1 MIFQYEDYIS
11 HYGTPRKSGR
21 YPWGS
26 GTKDEKIY
34 EGSFLDITSKM
45 ERDGMKP
52 LEIAK
57 GFGITT
63 TQLRA
68 RKTIESNE
76 RKNQKFA
83 DVKKL
88 HDKQMGP
95 SAIGKQLGLSES
107 SVRSVIAS
115 MNKEQKAN
123 IHTVAKILKDEVDEK
138 KYVQIGTG
146 VEHLPVM
153 GNISAN
159 RLKNAVGILEEDGYT
174 VHSVQVDQIG
184 TPGQKTTVKVLTP
197 PGTTYRDV
205 DNNKEQIRLPGKWT
219 DDGGDTF
226 HGPKP
231 PLNIDPKR
239 VAVRYKEQG
248 GDEADGVIFVR
259 PGKEDIA
266 IGGKNYAQVR
276 IAVGGTHYLKGMAV
290 YKDDL
295 PDGVDLLF
303 NTNKSDTGNKLDA
316 MKKQEKDPT
325 TATRRNPDGTPDL
338 DSAKINET
346 NPFGSQIRRQ
356 ILDLEG
362 KKAVSAMNLLDEEGT
377 WSDWN
382 KSLSSQVLSKQS
394 PVLAKQQLDVKRQ
407 RMREDLDEIKSLT
420 NPVVRKHLLEA
431 FADGADSSAVHLDAA
446 HIPRQSTHVLLPVKS
461 LKASEVYAP
470 NYDDGETVVLIRFP
484 HGGKFEIP
492 ELTVNNKNREAIKMM
507 GKRPP
512 DAVGI
517 NSKVAERLSGADF
530 DGDTVLVI
538 PNSPNN
544 PRRIRNEAALKSL
557 QGFDPKSYKLPDDAP
572 KMSSKTKGIEMGK
585 VSNLI
590 TDMTIKGAS
599 NEELARAVKHSMV
612 VIDAEK
618 HHLDYNKSFRDHA
631 IGALNERYM
640 NGPKGGASTLISR
653 ATSMDRGVDKM
664 VPRKASEG
672 GPIDP
677 KTGRK
682 MLVPDT
688 YLTRDGVTITKKMD
702 IEKLANTNDAF
713 SLVSKERTKIEEVY
727 AEHSNALKEFANEA
741 RREVYAYKPPR
752 VDLNAKKV
760 YKTEVA
766 SLVSKLNVARAN
778 KPLERQAQLFANAV
792 VAKQKEADPTMDR
805 ARLKKIEA
813 QALATARARVQANK
827 HKIVPT
833 DEEWAAIQARAV
845 TPNQLQ
851 QMLSNADL
859 DAVRTLAT
867 PRARTALSPAKIARI
882 NSMAARG
889 FNQADIATALGL
901 SPAVVREVFN

>member
-1 MIFQYEDYIS
+1 MIIEYEDYIS
-11 HYGTPRKSGR
+11 HYGTPRQSGR

-26 GTKDEKIY
+26 GTADERIY
-34 EGSFLDITSKM
+34 EGSFLDITTKM

-52 LEIAK
+52 VDIAR
-57 GFGITT
+57 GFGINTS
-63 TQLRA
+63 QLRA
-68 RKTIESNE
+68 RKSIESNE
-76 RKNQKFA
+76 RKNQKLA

-88 HDKQMGP
+88 YDKQMGP

-115 MNKEQKAN
+115 LNKEKTAN
-123 IHTVAKILKDEVDEK
+123 IHTIAKVLKDEVDEK

-146 VEHLPVM
+146 VEHLAVL

-159 RLKNAVGILEEDGYT
+159 RLKNAVNVLEEEGYVT
-174 VHSVQVDQIG
+174 TSVQVDQLG
-184 TPGQKTTVKVLTP
+184 SPGQKTTVKVLAV

-205 DNNKEQIRLPGKWT
+205 VANKDQIRLPGKWT

-226 HGPKP
+226 YGPKP

-248 GDEADGVIFVR
+248 GDEADGVIYVR

-316 MKKQEKDPT
+316 MKKQEIDPT
-325 TATRRNPDGTPDL
+325 TG
-338 DSAKINET
+338 KINAQ

-356 ILDLEG
+356 ILDESG
-362 KKAVSAMNLLDEEGT
+362 QKAKSAMNLLDEEGT

-382 KSLSSQVLSKQS
+382 KALSSQVLSKQS
-394 PVLAKQQLDVKRQ
+394 PVLAKQQLDVKKE
-407 RMREDLDEIKSLT
+407 RMRQDLDEIKSLT

-431 FADGADSSAVHLDAA
+431 YANSADSSAVHLDAA
-446 HIPRQSTHVLLPVKS
+446 HIPRQATHVLLPVKS

-470 NYDDGETVVLIRFP
+470 NYNDGETVVLIRFP

-507 GKRPP
+507 GKKAP

-538 PNSPNN
+538 PNDPRN

-572 KMSSKTKGIEMGK
+572 RMSSKTKGIEMGK

-618 HHLDYNKSFRDHA
+618 HHLDYRKSYRDHA
-631 IGALNERYM
+631 IGALNARYQ
-640 NGPKGGASTLISR
+640 NGVKGGASTLISR
-653 ATSMDRGVDKM
+653 ATAQDRGVDKM
-664 VPRKASEG
+664 APRRASEG

-682 MLVPDT
+682 VLVPVT
-688 YLTRDGVTITKKMD
+688 YLDRNGNTITKKMD
-702 IEKLANTNDAF
+702 IDRLANTDDAF
-713 SLVSKERTKIEEVY
+713 TLVSKERTQVEVVY
-727 AEHSNALKEFANEA
+727 AQHSNDLKGFANEA
-741 RREVYAYKPPR
+741 RKEIYAYKPPR
-752 VDLNAKKV
+752 VDPNARKV
-760 YKTEVA
+760 YKDEVA
-766 SLVSKLNVARAN
+766 SLVAKLNIARAN
-778 KPLERQAQLFANAV
+778 KPLERQAQIFANAV
-792 VAKQKEADPTMDR
+792 VAKQKEADPTMDS
-805 ARLKKIEA
+805 ARIKKIEA
-813 QALATARARVQANK
+813 QALATARARVGALK
-827 HKIVPT
+827 HKIIPT
-833 DEEWAAIQARAV
+833 PEEWAAIQARAV
-845 TPNQLQ
+845 TPSQLE

-859 DAVRTLAT
+859 DAVRQLAT
-867 PRARTALSPAKIARI
+867 PRSKTSLTPAKIARI
-882 NSMAARG
+882 NSMAASG

-901 SPAVVREVFN
+901 SPSVVREAFN

>member
-1 MIFQYEDYIS
+1 MIIEYEDYIS
-11 HYGTPRKSGR
+11 HYGTPRQSGR

-26 GTKDEKIY
+26 GTADERIY
-34 EGSFLDITSKM
+34 EGSFLDITTKM

-52 LEIAK
+52 VDIAK
-57 GFGITT
+57 GFGINTS
-63 TQLRA
+63 QLRA
-68 RKTIESNE
+68 RKSIESNE
-76 RKNQKFA
+76 RKNQKLS

-88 HDKQMGP
+88 YDKQMGP

-115 MNKEQKAN
+115 LNKEKTAN
-123 IHTVAKILKDEVDEK
+123 IHTIAKVLKDEVDEK

-146 VEHLPVM
+146 VEHLAVL

-159 RLKNAVGILEEDGYT
+159 RLKNAVNVLEEEGYVT
-174 VHSVQVDQIG
+174 TSVQVDQLG
-184 TPGQKTTVKVLTP
+184 SPGQKTTVKVLAV

-205 DNNKEQIRLPGKWT
+205 VANKDQIRLPGKWT

-226 HGPKP
+226 YGPKP

-239 VAVRYKEQG
+239 VAVRYKEEG
-248 GDEADGVIFVR
+248 GDEADGVIYVR

-316 MKKQEKDPT
+316 MKAQEIDKT
-325 TATRRNPDGTPDL
+325 TG
-338 DSAKINET
+338 KINEQ

-356 ILDLEG
+356 ILDETG
-362 KKAVSAMNLLDEEGT
+362 QKAKSAMNLLDEEGT

-394 PVLAKQQLDVKRQ
+394 PVLAKQQLDVKKE
-407 RMREDLDEIKSLT
+407 RMRQDLDEIKSLT

-431 FADGADSSAVHLDAA
+431 YANSADSSAVHLDAA

-461 LKASEVYAP
+461 LKTSEVYAP
-470 NYDDGETVVLIRFP
+470 NYKDGERVVLIRFP

-507 GKRPP
+507 GKKAP

-538 PNSPNN
+538 PNDPNN

-572 KMSSKTKGIEMGK
+572 RMSDKTKGIEMGK

-612 VIDAEK
+612 VIDAAK
-618 HHLDYNKSFRDHA
+618 HHLDYRQSYRDHA
-631 IGALNERYM
+631 IGALNARYQ
-640 NGPKGGASTLISR
+640 NGVKGGASTLISR
-653 ATSMDRGVDKM
+653 ATAQDRDVDKM
-664 VPRKASEG
+664 VPRRASEG

-677 KTGRK
+677 KTGK
-682 MLVPDT
+682 KVLVPDT
-688 YLTRDGVTITKKMD
+688 YLDRDGNTITKKMNID
-702 IEKLANTNDAF
+702 RLANTDDAF
-713 SLVSKERTKIEEVY
+713 TLVSKDRTQVEVVY
-727 AEHSNALKEFANEA
+727 AQHSNDLKGFANEA
-741 RREVYAYKPPR
+741 RKEIYEYKPPK

-760 YKTEVA
+760 YKAEVA
-766 SLVSKLNVARAN
+766 SLVSKLNIARAN
-778 KPLERQAQLFANAV
+778 KPLERQAQIFANAV
-792 VAKQKEADPTMDR
+792 VAKQKEADPTMDS
-805 ARLKKIEA
+805 ARIKKIEA
-813 QALATARARVQANK
+813 QALATARARVGALK

-833 DEEWAAIQARAV
+833 EAEWAAIQAKAV
-845 TPNQLQ
+845 TPSQLE
-851 QMLSNADL
+851 QMLANADL
-859 DAVRTLAT
+859 DAVRQLAT
-867 PRARTALSPAKIARI
+867 PRAKVSLTPSKIARI
-882 NSMAARG
+882 NSMAASG

-901 SPAVVREVFN
+901 SPSVVREAFN

>member
-1 MIFQYEDYIS
+1 MIIEYEDYIS

-21 YPWGS
+21 YEWGS
-26 GTKDEKIY
+26 GDDKKVY
-34 EGSFLDITSKM
+34 EGSFLDITASM
-45 ERDGMKP
+45 ERSGMKP
-52 LEIAK
+52 VDIAK

-68 RKTIESNE
+68 RRSIESNE
-76 RKNQKFA
+76 RKNQKIE

-88 HDKQMGP
+88 YDKQMGP
-95 SAIGKQLGLSES
+95 SAIGQQLGLSES
-107 SVRSVIAS
+107 SVRSVISS
-115 MNKEQKAN
+115 MQKEKAAN
-123 IHTVAKILKDEVDEK
+123 IHTIAKVLKDEVDEK

-146 VEHLPVM
+146 VEHLAVL

-159 RLKNAVGILEEDGYT
+159 RLKGAVGILEEDGYVT
-174 VHSVQVDQIG
+174 TSVQVDQLG
-184 TPGQKTTVKVLTP
+184 SPGQKTTVKVLAV
-197 PGTTYRDV
+197 PGETYASVKANV
-205 DNNKEQIRLPGKWT
+205 DKIRLPGKWS

-239 VAVRYKEQG
+239 VKVRYAEEG
-248 GDEADGVIFVR
+248 GAEADGVIFVR

-295 PDGVDLLF
+295 PPGTDLLF
-303 NTNKSDTGNKLDA
+303 NTNKSNTGNKLDA
-316 MKKQEKDPT
+316 MKKQEIDPT
-325 TATRRNPDGTPDL
+325 TGQ
-338 DSAKINET
+338 INVQ

-356 ILDLEG
+356 ILDETG
-362 KKAVSAMNLLDEEGT
+362 QKAKSAMNLLDEEGT

-394 PVLAKQQLDVKRQ
+394 PVLAKQQLDVKKERLRQ
-407 RMREDLDEIKSLT
+407 DLDEIKTLT
-420 NPVVRKHLLEA
+420 NPVVRKHLLES

-461 LKASEVYAP
+461 LKTTEVYAP
-470 NYDDGETVVLIRFP
+470 NYKDGETVVLIRFP

-507 GKRPP
+507 GKQAV

-572 KMSSKTKGIEMGK
+572 RMSSKTKGIEMGK

-590 TDMTIKGAS
+590 TDMTIKGAN

-618 HHLDYNKSFRDHA
+618 HHLDYNKSYRDHA

-664 VPRKASEG
+664 VPRRAADG

-688 YLTRDGVTITKKMD
+688 YLDRNGNTITKKMD
-702 IEKLANTNDAF
+702 IEKLANTDDAYT
-713 SLVSKERTKIEEVY
+713 LVSKERTQTEVVY
-727 AEHSNALKEFANEA
+727 ADHANALKGFANEA
-741 RREVYAYKPPR
+741 RKEVAAYKPPR

-760 YKTEVA
+760 YKAEVA
-766 SLVSKLNVARAN
+766 SLVSKLNIARAN
-778 KPLERQAQLFANAV
+778 KPLERQAQIFANAV

-805 ARLKKIEA
+805 ARIKKIEA
-813 QALATARARVQANK
+813 QALAVARARVGALK

-833 DEEWAAIQARAV
+833 EAEWAAIQARAV
-845 TPNQLQ
+845 TPSQLE
-851 QMLSNADL
+851 QMLANADL
-859 DAVRTLAT
+859 DAVRALAT
-867 PRARTALSPAKIARI
+867 PRAKTKLTSAKVARI
-882 NSMAARG
+882 NAMVAAG

-901 SPAVVREVFN
+901 SPAVVREAFN